1 MKKLTGAKILI
12 ECLLKEGAD
21 IVFGIPGG
29 ANLPTF
35 DALYDSPIK
44 VVMSRHEQGAAHMA
58 DGYARATGK
67 VGVCLATSG
76 PGATNLVT
84 GLATAFMDSIP
95 IVAITGQVRTY
106 MIGNDAFQ
114 EADTIGITRPITKHS
129 YLVKDV
135 RDLARVVRE
144 AFFIARTGRPGP
156 VLIDFPVDV
165 SLAETEFDYPKEVN
179 IRGYK
184 PTLTGHTGQVKK
196 AAEAIKQAKRP
207 ILYAGG
213 GVIASGAA
221 KELRELAQ
229 KARIPVT
236 TTLLGLGGFP
246 ETDPL
251 SLGMLGMHG
260 FEYTNYAVAE
270 CDLLIAVGARFDDRV
285 TGKPDEFAKKAKK
298 IQIDVDPSQIS
309 KTVPVDIPIV
319 GDVRATLEA
328 LNKIIEKGETNGWLR
343 EISEW
348 KKKYPLLYKEK
359 KKLLPQYVI
368 QQISEATKGEAV
380 VATGVGQHQMWAAQF
395 YQFNKP
401 RSFLSSGGLGTMGY
415 GLPAAIGA
423 AFGRPDEIIFDIDG
437 DGSFEMTLN
446 EIATAVA
453 NKLKIKVAILNNR
466 HHGMVRQWQDL
477 FYKGRHA
484 QSEMIGQPDFAK
496 LAEAYGA
503 VGITITKREEVRPAI
518 EKALKTPKMVIM
530 NFLVEENED
539 CWPMIAPGKPANEM
553 LGTFE
558 ALQKE
563 GAVPQPR
570 KFKEETPE
578 DLSLS

>member
-1 MKKLTGAKILI
+1 MAEQFVGKTAEFKDG
-12 ECLLKEGAD
+12 D
-21 IVFGIPGG
+21 RRIVFAGDNEIGV
-29 ANLPTF
+29 F
-35 DALYDSPIK
+35 K
-44 VVMSRHEQGAAHMA
+44 HEGQF
-58 DGYARATGK
+58 YAYSN
-67 VGVCLATSG
+67 VCLHQGGPACEGLTIAKVEERLRSDKTSQG
-76 PGATNLVT
+76 LYFSETQMNFVCPWHGMEYDMKT
-84 GLATAFMDSIP
+84 GECISDRKMKLRKYK
-95 IVAITGQVRTY
+95 IV
-106 MIGNDAFQ
+106 
-114 EADTIGITRPITKHS
+114 
-129 YLVKDV
+129 
-135 RDLARVVRE
+135 
-144 AFFIARTGRPGP
+144 
-156 VLIDFPVDV
+156 
-165 SLAETEFDYPKEVN
+165 
-179 IRGYK
+179 
-184 PTLTGHTGQVKK
+184 
-196 AAEAIKQAKRP
+196 
-207 ILYAGG
+207 
-213 GVIASGAA
+213 
-221 KELRELAQ
+221 
-229 KARIPVT
+229 
-236 TTLLGLGGFP
+236 
-246 ETDPL
+246 
-251 SLGMLGMHG
+251 
-260 FEYTNYAVAE
+260 
-270 CDLLIAVGARFDDRV
+270 
-285 TGKPDEFAKKAKK
+285 
-298 IQIDVDPSQIS
+298 
-309 KTVPVDIPIV
+309 
-319 GDVRATLEA
+319 
-328 LNKIIEKGETNGWLR
+328 EKGETNGWLR

-359 KKLLPQYVI
+359 KKLLPQYII

-446 EIATAVA
+446 EIATAVS

-484 QSEMIGQPDFAK
+484 QSELIGQPDFAK

-518 EKALKTPKMVIM
+518 EKALKTPKTVIM
-530 NFLVEENED
+530 NFFVEENED

-570 KFKEETPE
+570 KFKEEAPE